1 MKKSLLFLSLLTI
14 LILVCFHFNFFKLID
29 TKTNIVRTISKN
41 KIHKVTFESLFK
53 LTTKNKRDVIE
64 VDILVKDI
72 DTENLII
79 TSESPTE
86 EVTIQFQSDE
96 DLSKI
101 KSGDKIKIRAIKKGI
116 NSSPNIVRLDD
127 AIIIS

>member
-41 KIHKVTFESLFK
+41 KIHKVTFESLSK

-72 DTENLII
+72 DREC
-79 TSESPTE
+79 
-86 EVTIQFQSDE
+86 
-96 DLSKI
+96 KI
-101 KSGDKIKIRAIKKGI
+101 VCVNFRK
-116 NSSPNIVRLDD
+116 
-127 AIIIS
+127 